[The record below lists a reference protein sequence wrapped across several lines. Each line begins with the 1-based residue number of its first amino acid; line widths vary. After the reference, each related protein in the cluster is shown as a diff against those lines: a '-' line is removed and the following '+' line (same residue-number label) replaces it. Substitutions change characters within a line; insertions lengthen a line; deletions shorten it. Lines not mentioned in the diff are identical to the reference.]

1 MLTYSAPL
9 LATLCW
15 EYIGDNGLKT
25 EEFDINFGNMPI
37 MLRSNKCHLKGLNK
51 KQLIEVD
58 EDENE
63 LGGYFIANGN
73 ERVIRMIIA
82 ERRNQVWYILVS
94 FSIFT
99 IFSMRNTFRTLHSY

>member
-1 MLTYSAPL
+1 MLTYSGPL

-15 EYIGDNGLKT
+15 ECIGHNGSKM
-25 EEFDINFGNMPI
+25 EEIDINFGNMPI
-37 MLRSNKCHLKGLNK
+37 MLKSNKCHLNGLNK
-51 KQLIEVD
+51 KELIKVD

-82 ERRNQVWYILVS
+82 ERRNQV
-94 FSIFT
+94 
-99 IFSMRNTFRTLHSY
+99 